1 MAKNYTKKENFDQI
15 ATYLW
20 PTSSSIHFELRLFSY
35 CSFKPCSRV
44 VSSLIYPIRLV
55 LSAVQSRTFFLLVW
69 ILSWY
74 YQSFVG
80 KVMVANLSWCQL
92 VFKEISVC
100 WKLPNHAVSLHTT
113 MLAYCFLF
121 PLMGRA
127 FVFVLL
133 SGTVKLI
140 FSIILFC
147 VARTFCVIRA
157 KGSPAVIIRFL
168 RVFPIVSFLVFSSF
182 FTPCKIADRQLNKE
196 HFAIHELKM
205 RDFKRLSSA
214 VTSLLLCVGQWCT
227 CVTLLRFLENLRSSK
242 LVITLEAVKLTL
254 CIMAEEFHITC
265 WILLVDGSISPSAL
279 RIVCTLPN
287 LTEVNKVSTCC
298 LFSTF

>member
-1 MAKNYTKKENFDQI
+1 
-15 ATYLW
+15 
-20 PTSSSIHFELRLFSY
+20 
-35 CSFKPCSRV
+35 
-44 VSSLIYPIRLV
+44 
-55 LSAVQSRTFFLLVW
+55 
-69 ILSWY
+69 
-74 YQSFVG
+74 
-80 KVMVANLSWCQL
+80 
-92 VFKEISVC
+92 
-100 WKLPNHAVSLHTT
+100 

-227 CVTLLRFLENLRSSK
+227 CIINYIIKVSGKLKKQQVGDNSGSRKTYTLYHGWGVSYNLLNFIGRWIDFTFRFTDRLHVAQFDRGKQGEHVLFVFNF
-242 LVITLEAVKLTL
+242 LVRKGNYAFSIPTFLVANCGSYGIAVKPTKMESV
-254 CIMAEEFHITC
+254 C
-265 WILLVDGSISPSAL
+265 LV
-279 RIVCTLPN
+279 
-287 LTEVNKVSTCC
+287 
-298 LFSTF
+298 LFSR